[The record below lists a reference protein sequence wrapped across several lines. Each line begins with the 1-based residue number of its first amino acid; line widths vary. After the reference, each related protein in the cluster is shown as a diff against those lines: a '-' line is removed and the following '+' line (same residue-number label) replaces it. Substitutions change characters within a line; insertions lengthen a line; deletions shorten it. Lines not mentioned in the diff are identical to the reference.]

1 MNRPTEPDTNLA
13 DWVIDLRRWFHQ
25 HPELSGEEHATQAK
39 VIETLDKLGIENR
52 PAARTGVIAT
62 VRGAKPG
69 KTIALRSDM
78 DALRIAEAKTALNV
92 DYRSENEGVSHACG
106 HDGHMAMLLG
116 AARWFR
122 EHRDELEGNIRLIF
136 QPAEE
141 APPGGATAMIE
152 DGCLDGV
159 DAAFGIHLVGHLD
172 YGLIAYRP
180 GPFMASPYTFTITV
194 RGRSGHHM
202 DPTLCID
209 ALALAARFVAEAPV
223 AVKAALP
230 PDTRYVLG
238 FGTFHS
244 GSQHNQ
250 TPDEAVV
257 RGSFRAFEPAHAKAI
272 LGALN
277 ATLDR
282 LRDEFSRD
290 TIPGLPTTKLEIPAG
305 YPVLVNDPT
314 FTARA
319 TEVLRENF
327 KRVDDNTPLN
337 LGAEDFAEYIRRVP
351 GMFAF
356 LGVRNPDK
364 GIDAGN
370 HSNRFDIDEDALAI
384 GVRIFTTLA
393 TDFLADPV
401 PWLRDR

>member
-1 MNRPTEPDTNLA
+1 MNRPAEPDRNLA

-25 HPELSGEEHATQAK
+25 HPEPSGEEHATRAK
-39 VIETLDKLGIENR
+39 VIKTLDELGIENR
-52 PAARTGVIAT
+52 AAARTGVIAT
-62 VRGAKPG
+62 IFGTRPG
-69 KTIALRSDM
+69 RTIALRADM
-78 DALRIAEAKTALNV
+78 DALHITEQQTERNRA
-92 DYRSENEGVSHACG
+92 YRSLTEGMMHACG
-106 HDGHMAMLLG
+106 HDGHMAMLFG
-116 AARWFR
+116 AARWFQ

-159 DAAFGIHLVGHLD
+159 AAAFGIHLVGHLET
-172 YGLIAYRP
+172 GLIAYRP

-230 PDTRYVLG
+230 EDARYVLG

-244 GSQHNQ
+244 GNQHNQ

-257 RGSFRAFEPAHAKAI
+257 QGSFRTFEPAHAEAI

-290 TIPGLPTTKLEIPAG
+290 TIPGLPTTKLEIPPG
-305 YPVLVNDPT
+305 YPVLVNNPA

-319 TEVLRENF
+319 TEVLREDF
-327 KRVDDNTPLN
+327 ERVDDNTPPS
-337 LGAEDFAEYIRRVP
+337 LGAEDFAEYIKRVP

-364 GIDAGN
+364 GIDAVN
-370 HSNRFDIDEDALAI
+370 HSDRFDIDEDVLAI
-384 GVRIFTTLA
+384 GVNIFTTLA
-393 TDFLADPV
+393 TDFLKDPAA
-401 PWLRDR
+401 WLRDR